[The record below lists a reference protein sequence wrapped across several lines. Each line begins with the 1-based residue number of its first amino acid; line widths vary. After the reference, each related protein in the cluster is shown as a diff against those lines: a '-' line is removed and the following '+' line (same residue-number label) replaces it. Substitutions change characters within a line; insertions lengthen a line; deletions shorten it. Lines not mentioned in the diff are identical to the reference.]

1 MNGMNLKKNILCQK
15 HERIQNQN
23 CPSFCSPG
31 LWKGLASVPGRIG
44 NCELNWHLCIRS
56 INCYW
61 NKWNRTSHSNL
72 IVFFHAHFFCA
83 RSNESPLLCF
93 GVGWL
98 FLYWNFYQLKCSVSP
113 PCFNLIWGDV
123 IALYKA
129 AQCIRM
135 GCHMYPLLN
144 QSYFSPLI
152 PP

>member
-1 MNGMNLKKNILCQK
+1 MNNKKFYAVPKTWKNSKPELSLVLFSRSVK
-15 HERIQNQN
+15 RLGVSAWQNWK
-23 CPSFCSPG
+23 
-31 LWKGLASVPGRIG
+31 LWT
-44 NCELNWHLCIRS
+44 ELNWHLCIRS

-72 IVFFHAHFFCA
+72 IFFPRTLFL
-83 RSNESPLLCF
+83 REVQWVPLTVLW
-93 GVGWL
+93 GRLTV
-98 FLYWNFYQLKCSVSP
+98 LYWNFYQLKCSVSP
-113 PCFNLIWGDV
+113 PCFDLIWGDV

-144 QSYFSPLI
+144 QSYFSQFI